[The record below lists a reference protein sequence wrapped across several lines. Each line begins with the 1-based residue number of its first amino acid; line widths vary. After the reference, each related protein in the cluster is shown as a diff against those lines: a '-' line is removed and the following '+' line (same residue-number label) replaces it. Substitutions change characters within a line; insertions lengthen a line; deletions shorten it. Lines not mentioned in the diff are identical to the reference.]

1 MRHAVQSRKFYR
13 RKCKI
18 HPKSMEMACLHL
30 SGPVRGVP
38 WPTWEVRSR
47 QCFGNKSAL
56 VRFAELQPDGSM
68 CWKALEC
75 TREDD
80 ARLSLASFSQDAYFK
95 SQCSKRGGASISNT
109 SNDFAYTTVVLAI
122 SSTSDGSALAPDL
135 PGERC
140 FVVSNKMNINT
151 KINATVCELRKK

>member
-1 MRHAVQSRKFYR
+1 MRHAVQSRKLYR
-13 RKCKI
+13 RKCKNL
-18 HPKSMEMACLHL
+18 PKSMEMACLQL

-56 VRFAELQPDGSM
+56 VRFTELQPDRSM

-80 ARLSLASFSQDAYFK
+80 ARLPMAASFSQDTYFK
-95 SQCSKRGGASISNT
+95 SQCSKGG
-109 SNDFAYTTVVLAI
+109 VLPYRTHRMI
-122 SSTSDGSALAPDL
+122 LHTAPLFWRSVAQVTGVRWHRVSRVRDV
-135 PGERC
+135 C
-140 FVVSNKMNINT
+140 VVSKM
-151 KINATVCELRKK
+151 KHPYQD

>member
-1 MRHAVQSRKFYR
+1 MRHAVQSRKLYR
-13 RKCKI
+13 RKCKNL
-18 HPKSMEMACLHL
+18 PKSMEMACLQL

-56 VRFAELQPDGSM
+56 VRFTELQPDRSM

-80 ARLSLASFSQDAYFK
+80 ARLPMAASFSQDTYFK
-95 SQCSKRGGASISNT
+95 SQCSKGGGASISNT
-109 SNDFAYTTVVLAI
+109 SNDFAHSTVVLAI
-122 SSTSDGSALAPDL
+122 SSTSDGSALAPGL
-135 PGERC
+135 PGKRC
-140 FVVSNKMNINT
+140 LC
-151 KINATVCELRKK
+151 CE

>member
-1 MRHAVQSRKFYR
+1 MRHAVQSRKLYR
-13 RKCKI
+13 RKCKNL
-18 HPKSMEMACLHL
+18 PKSMEMACLQL

-56 VRFAELQPDGSM
+56 VRFTELQPDRSM

-80 ARLSLASFSQDAYFK
+80 ARLPMAASFSQDTYFK
-95 SQCSKRGGASISNT
+95 SQCSKGGGASISNT
-109 SNDFAYTTVVLAI
+109 SNDFAHSTVVLAI
-122 SSTSDGSALAPDL
+122 SGTSDGSALAPGP
-135 PGERC
+135 PGKRC
-140 FVVSNKMNINT
+140 LC
-151 KINATVCELRKK
+151 CE